1 MNVSNFAERMMGSSG
16 IGRLMDDLAGA
27 LATPDKMIMLGGGNP
42 AAIPEVERCLQER
55 LQVLV
60 KDSAAVGRMLG
71 FYDSPQGHAPFI
83 EAMCDLLQRE
93 FDWPV
98 TPDNMVLTNG
108 SQSAFFALFNMFA
121 GTFSN
126 GRQRKIL
133 FPLAPEYI
141 GYTDMGLEPDM
152 FTARKPRIEQLENS
166 LFKYH
171 VDFDRLQITDDIG
184 ALCVS
189 RPTNPTGNVL
199 TDMEIHRLA
208 DLAAEHGIPLLV
220 DNAYGAPFPHIL
232 YTDVRPLWNEHMVVC
247 MSLSKLGLPAARTG
261 IVVAAPEIAKMLAR
275 LNAVV
280 NLAPG
285 GIGATLVTHLVRS
298 NEILR
303 LAREVIQPYYRQKV
317 DFALET
323 VRRQFIDQDLHIHR
337 PEGAFFLWLWFPR
350 LKITT
355 EALYQRLKERGVIV
369 VPGEYFYP
377 GLDEPWEHKHQ
388 CLRINIAQPPD
399 RVERGLAI
407 IAEETRKASQ
417 GC

>member
-1 MNVSNFAERMMGSSG
+1 VDVSNFAKRMMSSSG

-27 LATPDKMIMLGGGNP
+27 LATPDEMIMLGGGNP
-42 AAIPEVERCLQER
+42 AAIPEVETCLQKR
-55 LQVLV
+55 LQSL
-60 KDSAAVGRMLG
+60 AANPADVGRLLG
-71 FYDSPQGHAPFI
+71 FYDFPQGHAPFI
-83 EAMCDLLQRE
+83 EAMCHLLQRE

-98 TPDNMVLTNG
+98 TPENMVLTNG

-121 GTFSN
+121 GTFPDAC
-126 GRQRKIL
+126 RRRIL

-141 GYTDMGLEPDM
+141 GYTDMGIEPDM
-152 FTARKPRIEQLENS
+152 FTARKPRIERLDNA

-171 VDFDRLQITDDIG
+171 VDFEHLQITEDIG

-199 TDMEIHRLA
+199 TDIEINKLA
-208 DLAAEHGIPLLV
+208 DLAAERGIPLLV

-232 YTDVRPLWNEHMVVC
+232 YTEVRPVWNEQMVVC

-280 NLAPG
+280 NLSPG
-285 GIGATLVTHLVRS
+285 GIGAALVTDLLRS

-303 LAREVIQPYYRQKV
+303 LARDVIQPYYRQKV
-317 DFALET
+317 DFALEA
-323 VRRQFIDQDLHIHR
+323 VRHLFAGQDMHIHK
-337 PEGAFFLWLWFPR
+337 PEGAFFLWLWFPSLKIPTEVLYRR
-350 LKITT
+350 LK
-355 EALYQRLKERGVIV
+355 ARGVIV

-377 GLDEPWEHKHQ
+377 GLDEAWEHKHQ
-388 CLRINIAQPPD
+388 CLRVNIAQPPD
-399 RVERGLAI
+399 KVERGLAV
-407 IAEETRKASQ
+407 IAEEVQKAS
-417 GC
+417 

>member
-1 MNVSNFAERMMGSSG
+1 MDVSKFAERMMSSSG

-55 LQVLV
+55 LQGLV
-60 KDSAAVGRMLG
+60 TDPAAVGRMLG
-71 FYDSPQGHAPFI
+71 CYDSPQGHAPFI
-83 EAMCDLLQRE
+83 EAMCSLLQRE
-93 FDWPV
+93 FGWSV
-98 TPDNMVLTNG
+98 TPENMVLTNG

-121 GTFSN
+121 GTFAN
-126 GRQRKIL
+126 GRRRRIL

-152 FTARKPRIEQLENS
+152 FTARKPKIELLENS

-199 TDMEIHRLA
+199 TDTEIQKLA
-208 DLAAEHGIPLLV
+208 DLAADRGIPLFV

-285 GIGATLVTHLVRS
+285 GIGATLVTGLVSS

-303 LAREVIQPYYRQKV
+303 LAREVIQPFYRQKV
-317 DFALET
+317 DFALDT
-323 VRRQFIDQDLHIHR
+323 VRRQFIDQDLHIHK

-350 LKITT
+350 LKIPT
-355 EALYQRLKERGVIV
+355 EVLYQRLKERGVIV

-377 GLDEPWEHKHQ
+377 GLDEPWKHKHQ
-388 CLRINIAQPPD
+388 CLRVNIAQPPD
-399 RVERGLAI
+399 RVEQGLAI
-407 IAEETRKASQ
+407 IAEETKKAS
-417 GC
+417 